1 MTERGNCA
9 QTQQLKLFCLF
20 ARCDDR
26 NFTFSE
32 IIRILLQMKR
42 SLTVLFGSQTGTAEE
57 VAERVGREAVR
68 LHFDTEVSS
77 LDNFDVRRLPSS
89 SLVVYVTSTTG
100 QVLFNYI
107 RVLWRQVHHHILYL

>member
-1 MTERGNCA
+1 MTERR
-9 QTQQLKLFCLF
+9 LV
-20 ARCDDR
+20 
-26 NFTFSE
+26 
-32 IIRILLQMKR
+32 
-42 SLTVLFGSQTGTAEE
+42 VLYGSQTGTAEE

-107 RVLWRQVHHHILYL
+107 PVLWRQVHHPVLYL